1 MSSKRRRVYQTD
13 LEDSKTVK
21 TDIPNEVKEKIQRFE
36 DEKWSFCTSSII
48 KTVPPSTP
56 KTRINSTIVGR
67 SWINTPLE
75 FFFAMLPMLLRG
87 YLADNINNRLAPIS
101 TKRTTG
107 KSKRYMK
114 RITSLNM
121 IQFYGIILMLD
132 NIFNLQYQKT

>member
-56 KTRINSTIVGR
+56 KTRINSTIVRR

-75 FFFAMLPMLLRG
+75 FFFAMLPM
-87 YLADNINNRLAPIS
+87 
-101 TKRTTG
+101 
-107 KSKRYMK
+107 
-114 RITSLNM
+114 
-121 IQFYGIILMLD
+121 
-132 NIFNLQYQKT
+132 